1 MARTTSRGRTSGGP
15 QTQARKREA
24 KQDRAKR
31 RVRLRVGVS
40 IGIAAVLLAGVAVVI
55 AANNRNGQSLYDLSA
70 VGNGVPAV
78 VHVHDHTCPVCRDLR
93 TNVSRIEN
101 EFTDDVLVIRV
112 ADLHTD
118 EGRAFALRYG
128 AGFRTLLFFDADGG
142 LVTSQT
148 GVQESAVLRRVFAR
162 HAAGEL

>member
-1 MARTTSRGRTSGGP
+1 MS
-15 QTQARKREA
+15 
-24 KQDRAKR
+24 
-31 RVRLRVGVS
+31 V
-40 IGIAAVLLAGVAVVI
+40 GIAAVLLSGVVVVI
-55 AANNRNGQSLYDLSA
+55 SANNRSAQSLYDLSA

-78 VHVHDHTCPVCRDLR
+78 VHVHDHACPVCRDLR
-93 TNVSRIEN
+93 TNVSRIED

-118 EGRAFALRYG
+118 AGRAFALRYG
-128 AGFRTLLFFDADGG
+128 AGFRTLLFFDADGS

>member
-1 MARTTSRGRTSGGP
+1 MAATTNRGRTSGNP
-15 QTQARKREA
+15 QTQARRREE
-24 KQDRAKR
+24 KQTRAQR
-31 RVRLRVGVS
+31 RVRRRVAVS
-40 IGIAAVLLAGVAVVI
+40 LGIAIVLLAGVAAMI
-55 AANNRNGQSLYDLSA
+55 FASNRNGRSLYDLSA

-78 VHVHDHTCPVCRDLR
+78 VHVHDHACPVCRDLR

-118 EGRAFALRYG
+118 AGRAFALRYG
-128 AGFRTLLFFDADGG
+128 AGFRTLLFFDADGN